1 MSSIRYL
8 IKVTATAKPNN
19 PTFAGAVLT
28 YYYGR
33 SQILVGVHSEGI
45 MPPEEMEICS
55 WYVKEYGYKTRNTK
69 RAEQFWS
76 SYADDRYFIDLDNT
90 NLWTYKAET
99 VAYDLETNSLVNNI
113 A

>member
-1 MSSIRYL
+1 MSNIRYL

-19 PTFAGAVLT
+19 PNFAGAVIT

-45 MPPEEMEICS
+45 MPPEEMEIPSC
-55 WYVKEYGYKTRNTK
+55 YVKEYGYKTRNTK
-69 RAEQFWS
+69 KAERFWTS
-76 SYADDRYFIDLDNT
+76 LTTEENFIDPDNPDF
-90 NLWTYKAET
+90 WIYKSET
-99 VAYDLETNSLVNNI
+99 VAYDLETNSFVNNI